1 MNNDITNLKYV
12 EVPVVVLLDEDL
24 STTTKLLMGLI
35 TTLSMQEGF
44 CFASNRYLSNL
55 MKVSR
60 RTITS
65 CIASLRKKNLLSLL
79 SESFTSSKIRSDN
92 LFKFSG
98 ALFESFTTIPAT
110 RELLHRSF
118 ELGQLL
124 DHIIDNEVT
133 GFAADNKND
142 YIKFGLTT
150 LKYDERKVFAS
161 FNINRNLY
169 EIYKD
174 FFVKGTK
181 VFIKGYLNSYITNNK
196 IQSFI
201 TVTDIANNQD
211 EIMTGKKG
219 PHIRLDPDGVEVW
232 DGKRCEA
239 IPPTEE
245 ELKEMEE
252 LLKEYQ

>member
-1 MNNDITNLKYV
+1 MKYDLNEIIISGTINSIT
-12 EVPVVVLLDEDL
+12 
-24 STTTKLLMGLI
+24 
-35 TTLSMQEGF
+35 
-44 CFASNRYLSNL
+44 
-55 MKVSR
+55 
-60 RTITS
+60 
-65 CIASLRKKNLLSLL
+65 
-79 SESFTSSKIRSDN
+79 
-92 LFKFSG
+92 
-98 ALFESFTTIPAT
+98 
-110 RELLHRSF
+110 
-118 ELGQLL
+118 
-124 DHIIDNEVT
+124 
-133 GFAADNKND
+133 DNKND

-196 IQSFI
+196 IQSFV

-219 PHIRLDPDGVEVW
+219 PHIRLGPDGVEVW

-245 ELKEMEE
+245 ELKEMED
-252 LLKEYQ
+252 LLK

>member
-1 MNNDITNLKYV
+1 M
-12 EVPVVVLLDEDL
+12 
-24 STTTKLLMGLI
+24 
-35 TTLSMQEGF
+35 
-44 CFASNRYLSNL
+44 
-55 MKVSR
+55 
-60 RTITS
+60 
-65 CIASLRKKNLLSLL
+65 
-79 SESFTSSKIRSDN
+79 
-92 LFKFSG
+92 LFRF
-98 ALFESFTTIPAT
+98 
-110 RELLHRSF
+110 
-118 ELGQLL
+118 
-124 DHIIDNEVT
+124 
-133 GFAADNKND
+133 NKND

-169 EIYKD
+169 DIYKD

-196 IQSFI
+196 IQSFV

-211 EIMTGKKG
+211 EIMTGRKG

-252 LLKEYQ
+252 LLKVYQ

>member
-1 MNNDITNLKYV
+1 MEYDFNEIIISGTINSIT
-12 EVPVVVLLDEDL
+12 
-24 STTTKLLMGLI
+24 
-35 TTLSMQEGF
+35 
-44 CFASNRYLSNL
+44 
-55 MKVSR
+55 
-60 RTITS
+60 
-65 CIASLRKKNLLSLL
+65 
-79 SESFTSSKIRSDN
+79 
-92 LFKFSG
+92 
-98 ALFESFTTIPAT
+98 
-110 RELLHRSF
+110 
-118 ELGQLL
+118 
-124 DHIIDNEVT
+124 
-133 GFAADNKND
+133 DNKKD

-169 EIYKD
+169 DIYKD
-174 FFVKGTK
+174 FFIKGTK
-181 VFIKGYLNSYITNNK
+181 VFIKGYLNSYIINNK

-211 EIMTGKKG
+211 EIMTGRKG

>member
-1 MNNDITNLKYV
+1 MKYDLNEIIISGTINSIT
-12 EVPVVVLLDEDL
+12 D
-24 STTTKLLMGLI
+24 
-35 TTLSMQEGF
+35 
-44 CFASNRYLSNL
+44 SN
-55 MKVSR
+55 
-60 RTITS
+60 
-65 CIASLRKKNLLSLL
+65 
-79 SESFTSSKIRSDN
+79 
-92 LFKFSG
+92 
-98 ALFESFTTIPAT
+98 
-110 RELLHRSF
+110 
-118 ELGQLL
+118 Q
-124 DHIIDNEVT
+124 
-133 GFAADNKND
+133 D

-181 VFIKGYLNSYITNNK
+181 VFIKGYLNSYSTNNK

-211 EIMTGKKG
+211 EIMTGRKG